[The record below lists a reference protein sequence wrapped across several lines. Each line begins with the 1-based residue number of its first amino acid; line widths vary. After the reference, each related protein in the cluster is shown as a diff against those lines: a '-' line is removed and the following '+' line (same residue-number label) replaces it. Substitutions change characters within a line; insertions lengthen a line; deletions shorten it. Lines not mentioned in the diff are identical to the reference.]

1 MKERHSLE
9 IGSVDILLLNY
20 LLPRT
25 DRSLTTAPRVGGG
38 VTVVPNI
45 LSNLSQ
51 GESMRT
57 KEFAQD
63 TDVVFAACREVVG
76 YVGWK
81 PVDVESDELALKAI
95 TPPSWKSFGD
105 EIEIQV
111 STEGGSTVVTVSSKP
126 RFSLVNWG
134 NDLANEGVFL
144 EKLAQEIHRY
154 SSR

>member
-1 MKERHSLE
+1 
-9 IGSVDILLLNY
+9 
-20 LLPRT
+20 
-25 DRSLTTAPRVGGG
+25 
-38 VTVVPNI
+38 
-45 LSNLSQ
+45 
-51 GESMRT
+51 MRT

-81 PVDVESDELALKAI
+81 PVDVESDKLTLKAF
-95 TPPSWKSFGD
+95 TPLSWKSFGD
-105 EIEIQV
+105 KIEIQV
-111 STEGGSTVVTVSSKP
+111 STESGRTVVTVSSKP
-126 RFSLVNWG
+126 RFSLMNWG

>member
-1 MKERHSLE
+1 
-9 IGSVDILLLNY
+9 
-20 LLPRT
+20 
-25 DRSLTTAPRVGGG
+25 
-38 VTVVPNI
+38 
-45 LSNLSQ
+45 
-51 GESMRT
+51 MRT

-81 PVDVESDELALKAI
+81 PVDVESDKLTLTAL
-95 TPPSWKSFGD
+95 TPLSWKSFGD
-105 EIEIQV
+105 KIEIQV

-144 EKLAQEIHRY
+144 EKLAQDIHRY

>member
-1 MKERHSLE
+1 
-9 IGSVDILLLNY
+9 
-20 LLPRT
+20 
-25 DRSLTTAPRVGGG
+25 
-38 VTVVPNI
+38 
-45 LSNLSQ
+45 
-51 GESMRT
+51 MRT
-57 KEFAQD
+57 KEFTQD

-81 PVDVESDELALKAI
+81 PVDVESDKLTLKAL

-105 EIEIQV
+105 KIEIQV

-144 EKLAQEIHRY
+144 EKLAQDIHRY